1 MSPDCHENQL
11 SSTESVDII
20 EKIVYAYLKP
30 LGFRKFGRTLHRF
43 VDGDMSQVVNFQ
55 NGCPAKGFY
64 DILWVNLGI
73 RIPECMERKFTITGP
88 LKKYYHEYEC
98 NIRTSLGCLVD
109 GKDTSYDLKKN
120 PEEIGSDIVE
130 RLKQYAMP
138 VFSVL
143 DSRDAVLRHR
153 AEYARFD
160 QMNNHLILL
169 EEAMIMGR
177 RGDLAAAARLFGA
190 YYQNVLAEYNRVS
203 LRGKKTYLK
212 KGEKPT
218 YYNAKTGKT
227 ETITA
232 GKNGYVTI
240 YGANRSHLTYLE
252 ELAQKL
258 GIPLCNT

>member
-1 MSPDCHENQL
+1 MSPGFHENQL
-11 SSTESVDII
+11 SSTEAVDII

-30 LGFRKFGRTLHRF
+30 LGFRKFGRTLYRF
-43 VDGDMSQVVNFQ
+43 VDGDMSQVVNLQ
-55 NGCPAKGFY
+55 NGCPAKGYY

-73 RIPECMERKFTITGP
+73 RIPECMERKFTITEP
-88 LKKYYHEYEC
+88 PKKYYHEYEC
-98 NIRTSLGCLVD
+98 NIRTRLGCLAD
-109 GKDTSYDLKKN
+109 GKDTFYDLRKN

-130 RLKQYAMP
+130 RLKQYATP

-177 RGDLAAAARLFGA
+177 RGDLTAAARLFGA
-190 YYQNVLAEYNRVS
+190 YYQNVLAQFHRDS
-203 LRGKKTYLK
+203 LHGTKIYLK
-212 KGEKPT
+212 KGEKVV
-218 YYNAKTGKT
+218 YHNAKTGET
-227 ETITA
+227 DTITA
-232 GKNGYVTI
+232 DKNGYVTI